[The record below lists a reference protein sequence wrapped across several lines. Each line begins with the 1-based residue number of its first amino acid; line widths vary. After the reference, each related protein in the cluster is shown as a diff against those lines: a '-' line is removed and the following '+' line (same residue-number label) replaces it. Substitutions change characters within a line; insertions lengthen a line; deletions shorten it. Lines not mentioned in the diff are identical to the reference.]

1 MRNLLVW
8 LVAILVPLMLFL
20 QVNQA
25 YEYQRLSTTIR
36 KQRSQITELIEENNR
51 LDVGRAI
58 LENPARIEQIATEEL
73 GLSMIES
80 QRIIKV
86 RLNNS
91 RRVGE

>member
-51 LDVGRAI
+51 FDVGRAI

-73 GLSMIES
+73 GLSVIES